1 MIDAALYLSR
11 RSFANALRRR
21 IERLRQPKYF
31 VGFLIGLG
39 YFYWIWMR
47 PGTSWR
53 GAGLVPGN
61 EIGWVV
67 AVLGVGVTVLL
78 TWVLGSAETPFA
90 FQLAETDFVF
100 PAPLTR
106 RAVIQF
112 RMLRSQLPL
121 LLSAAFTVLIF
132 SRADLATRVFIRIPA
147 LWLLYFTLQLHAAS
161 AALVRGSLT
170 EQGITGVRRR
180 VLTLVV
186 LALVLGGL
194 WWGVRGAFPMVVAAY
209 RSEPASVLPVLA
221 ATLRHG
227 VLGVVTWPLFA
238 VTGPI
243 VATNAQQFL
252 TRFPQALLVTAVFY
266 VWVVRA
272 TLAFEE
278 AAVEHANKIA
288 RRLEAMRR
296 GRSEAPR
303 ARPGG
308 TAPIFRLRAQGAP
321 GAALVWKNI
330 TGALREFRLRTLFL
344 ILLVVVA
351 MGVVLGDTGN
361 GGPGGSSLVAVLA
374 LALTGVGVLFGPLA
388 LRYDLRRDLEQ
399 LDVLKSLPLAGWTIV
414 GAEVLG
420 PALVI
425 SGVTILGWTTACIA
439 SLASGS
445 VHITVADRLALLAGA
460 AVVTPPV
467 VTVLFLVQNAAA
479 LLFPA
484 WSAIGPERAT
494 GFEATGQRIVTFL
507 GTGIALVVA
516 VLPAAIIGGV
526 AAILAGALGA
536 GPIAIGLVWA
546 IVAAP
551 VLAAECYLAVRLLGP
566 VLEKLEPAGV
576 K

>member
-1 MIDAALYLSR
+1 VIDAALYLSQ
-11 RSFANALRRR
+11 RSFVNAFRRR
-21 IERLRQPKYF
+21 VQRLRQPKYL
-31 VGFLIGLG
+31 VVFLVGLG

-47 PGTSWR
+47 PGTTW
-53 GAGLVPGN
+53 AGFVSGN

-106 RAVIQF
+106 REVIQF

-121 LLSAAFTVLIF
+121 LLSAVFTVLIF
-132 SRADLATRVFIRIPA
+132 SRADLATRVFIRVPA

-161 AALVRGSLT
+161 AALVRASLT

-180 VLTLVV
+180 LLTLVV
-186 LALVLGGL
+186 LALLVGGL
-194 WWGVRGAFPMVVAAY
+194 AWGVRSALPVVVEAFQTDPSTA
-209 RSEPASVLPVLA
+209 LPVLA
-221 ATLRHG
+221 RALRHG

-243 VATNAQQFL
+243 VATNAREFL
-252 TRFPQALLVTAVFY
+252 VRFPQALAVTAVFY
-266 VWVVRA
+266 VWVVGS

-278 AAVEHANKIA
+278 AAVEHADKLA
-288 RRLEAMRR
+288 RRFEAMRK

-308 TAPIFRLRAQGAP
+308 TAPIFRLGARGRP
-321 GAALVWKNI
+321 GAALVWKNV

-344 ILLVVVA
+344 ILLIVVA
-351 MGVVLGDTGN
+351 MGVVLGQPGAA
-361 GGPGGSSLVAVLA
+361 GGANLVAVLA
-374 LALTGVGVLFGPLA
+374 LALTGVAVLFGPLA
-388 LRYDLRRDLEQ
+388 LRYDLRRDLEL
-399 LDVLKSLPLAGWTIV
+399 LDVLKSLPLRGPAIV

-425 SGVTILGWTTACIA
+425 SGIAIVGWTTAFIA
-439 SLASGS
+439 SLASAS
-445 VHITVADRLALLAGA
+445 VRIGVGDRLALLAGVA
-460 AVVTPPV
+460 IATPPV

-484 WSAIGPERAT
+484 WSAIGPDRAT

-516 VLPAAIIGGV
+516 VLPAVILGGV
-526 AAILAGALGA
+526 AAVLARLLGA
-536 GPIAIGLVWA
+536 GPIASGLTWA
-546 IVAAP
+546 IVGAP
-551 VLAAECYLAVRLLGP
+551 VLGAECWVAVRLLGP
-566 VLEKLEPAGV
+566 VLERLEPAGV

>member
-1 MIDAALYLSR
+1 MIDAALYLSQ
-11 RSFANALRRR
+11 RSFVNALRRR
-21 IERLRQPKYF
+21 VQRLRQPKYL
-31 VGFLIGLG
+31 VGFLIGIG

-47 PGTSWR
+47 PGTTWS
-53 GAGLVPGN
+53 GFVSGS
-61 EIGWVV
+61 EIGWVI
-67 AVLGVGVTVLL
+67 AVLGVGATVLM
-78 TWVLGSAETPFA
+78 TWVFGSAETPFA

-121 LLSAAFTVLIF
+121 VLSAAFTVLIF
-132 SRADLATRVFIRIPA
+132 SRADLATRLLIRLPA
-147 LWLLYFTLQLHAAS
+147 VWLLYFMLQLHAAS
-161 AALVRGSLT
+161 AALVRASLT

-180 VLTLVV
+180 LLTLVV

-194 WWGVRGAFPMVVAAY
+194 GWGVRSALPAVVDAFQIDP
-209 RSEPASVLPVLA
+209 SKGLA
-221 ATLRHG
+221 AIAGTLRHG
-227 VLGVVTWPLFA
+227 VLGVITWPLFA

-243 VATNAQQFL
+243 VATNAHDFL
-252 TRFPQALLVTAVFY
+252 IRFPQALAVTAVFY
-266 VWVVRA
+266 VWVVRS

-288 RRLEAMRR
+288 RRIEAMRK

-308 TAPIFRLRAQGAP
+308 TAPIFRLGARGTP
-321 GAALVWKNI
+321 GAALVWKNV

-344 ILLVVVA
+344 ILIVVVA
-351 MGVVLGDTGN
+351 MGVVLGEPAAA
-361 GGPGGSSLVAVLA
+361 GGPNLVAVLA
-374 LALTGVGVLFGPLA
+374 IALTGVGVLFGPLA
-388 LRYDLRRDLEQ
+388 LRYDLRRDLEL
-399 LDVLKSLPLAGWTIV
+399 LDVLKSLPLAGWAIV

-425 SGVTILGWTTACIA
+425 SGIAILGWTTAFVA
-439 SLASGS
+439 SLASNS
-445 VHITVADRLALLAGA
+445 VQLGVGDRLALLAGA
-460 AVVTPPV
+460 GVVTPPI
-467 VTVLFLVQNAAA
+467 VTVLVLVQNTAA

-507 GTGIALVVA
+507 GTGIALVIA
-516 VLPAAIIGGV
+516 VLPAAILGGV
-526 AAILAGALGA
+526 AAILARLLGA
-536 GPIAIGLVWA
+536 GPVATGLTWA
-546 IVAAP
+546 MVGAP
-551 VLAAECYLAVRLLGP
+551 VLAAECFVAVRLLGP
-566 VLEKLEPAGV
+566 VLERLEPSGV